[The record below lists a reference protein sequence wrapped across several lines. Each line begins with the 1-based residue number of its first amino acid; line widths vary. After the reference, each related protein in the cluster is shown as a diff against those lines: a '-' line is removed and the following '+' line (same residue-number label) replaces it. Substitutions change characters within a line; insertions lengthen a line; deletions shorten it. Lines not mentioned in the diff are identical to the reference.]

1 MAELIFD
8 HPRVQVYHGCWRS
21 LNLQPGSVDVVLT
34 DPPYDAFTQANV
46 RSCNTSGTVKVKKYE
61 LNFDPLEDM
70 THVPEL
76 LKITN
81 RWVLCFCALE
91 HLGAYRA
98 AAGGNRGKLP
108 GETAAEYRERD
119 AAYVRSGIWRKQQ
132 AAPQLTGD
140 RPAGSCEGWALMHQ
154 KGGKLRWAG
163 GGKHAYL
170 SSNEED
176 NDKPF
181 SVPDFID
188 EGREKAKKR
197 HPAQKPWA
205 LCQRLAAWFVEPGD
219 VVLDGY
225 AGSGNLGFAALA
237 AGAGKIILCDIDAE
251 WAVFLAD
258 RAHEVVANLPDCAK
272 L

>member
-1 MAELIFD
+1 MAELVFS
-8 HPRVQVYHGCWRS
+8 HPRIDVYHGCWQAVG
-21 LNLQPGSVDVVLT
+21 LAPQSVDVVLT
-34 DPPYDAFTQANV
+34 DPPYTNHVHQNV
-46 RSCNTSGTVKVKKYE
+46 RSCNTTGAVKVTTYDIPFAALSGYE
-61 LNFDPLEDM
+61 
-70 THVPEL
+70 HVPAQL
-76 LKITN
+76 ALAK
-81 RWVLCFCALE
+81 RWVLNFCALE
-91 HLGAYRA
+91 QLGDYCE
-98 AAGGNRGKLP
+98 AAGGHRKQAE
-108 GETAAEYRERD
+108 GETAAEYRARA

-140 RPAGSCEGWALMHQ
+140 RPAGSCEGFALMHQ

-176 NDKPF
+176 TDKPF

-237 AGAGKIILCDIDAE
+237 AGARKIILCDIDPE
-251 WAVFLAD
+251 WAVFLAE
-258 RAHEVVANLPDCAK
+258 RAHEVVAKLPDCAK